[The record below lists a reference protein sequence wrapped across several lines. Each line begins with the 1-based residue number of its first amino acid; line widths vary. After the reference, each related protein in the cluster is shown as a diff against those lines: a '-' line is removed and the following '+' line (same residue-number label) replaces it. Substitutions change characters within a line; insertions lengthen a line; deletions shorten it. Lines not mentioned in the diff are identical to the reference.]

1 MGKLPKIIKSGPC
14 KRPQV
19 WTLLIFSRK
28 SAGFELQP
36 VAVGCRAPHTIGYL
50 ESYFEHQIADNYQ
63 LLNPRFNT
71 DRPGNPGFSNLWA
84 LFNRGIF
91 PTMTQLPSCDRN
103 SFQFP
108 PNRENGTGRVLIPGI
123 NLTGFYVSD
132 YLSNFDTNKDYMGL
146 VIMAIK
152 DGNDWYVDGR
162 RRKSIRA
169 RNGEMRNIRPG
180 YIIMKASEDLD
191 FGGRKTSLHE
201 TLLEDF
207 FGRSANDLASEGLFV
222 SGIGFSYQTLDT
234 KTGSYFCDFKF
245 RSG

>member
-1 MGKLPKIIKSGPC
+1 M
-14 KRPQV
+14 
-19 WTLLIFSRK
+19 
-28 SAGFELQP
+28 QP
-36 VAVGCRAPHTIGYL
+36 VAVGCRAPHSIGYL

-132 YLSNFDTNKDYMGL
+132 YLSNFDTNKDRDL
-146 VIMAIK
+146 RTK
-152 DGNDWYVDGR
+152 D
-162 RRKSIRA
+162 
-169 RNGEMRNIRPG
+169 
-180 YIIMKASEDLD
+180 
-191 FGGRKTSLHE
+191 FSL
-201 TLLEDF
+201 
-207 FGRSANDLASEGLFV
+207 N
-222 SGIGFSYQTLDT
+222 
-234 KTGSYFCDFKF
+234 
-245 RSG
+245 